1 MLISG
6 LRFLAVEDHEFQRG
20 LLLKMLAGLGATG
33 VRAAADGRAALMI
46 VRSQT
51 PPVDIVISD
60 LDMPGM
66 DGMEFMRHLG
76 ESGFPVSIILVSALG
91 APLLAS
97 VETMTRAYGVRIL
110 GVIAKPVTPEKLEA
124 LIRVHL
130 EDPPDHVRGGAAAQT
145 FELDEIVEA
154 LQNDEFEPFFQPK
167 VSMASGHVTGAEA
180 LARWHHPQEGIVL
193 PAAFLAPLEDGG
205 KIDLLTGIMVR
216 RAAAFCKQWHAS
228 GSPEATV
235 SVNLSMKSLA
245 DVHLAERITELVHAA
260 SLEPKFMIL
269 EVTES
274 STSSDSGAALETL
287 SRLRMKGFGL
297 SIDDYG
303 SGSASIQPLTRIA
316 FTELKISRTLVA
328 NALTQQAAE
337 IVLESSL
344 TMAKRLGISSVCSG
358 IETED
363 QRLLVRQLGC
373 EVAQG
378 YLIGR
383 PAKAASFLKWVKDR
397 PLG

>member
-1 MLISG
+1 MNTSSF
-6 LRFLAVEDHEFQRG
+6 RFLVVEDHDFQRG
-20 LLLKMLAGLGATG
+20 LLLKMLAGLGAIG

-46 VRSQT
+46 VRAQA

-76 ESGFPVSIILVSALG
+76 ESGFPVSVILASALG
-91 APLLAS
+91 ARLLDS

-110 GVIAKPVTPEKLEA
+110 GVIAKPVTPEKLA
-124 LIRVHL
+124 TLINLHL
-130 EDPPDHVRGGAAAQT
+130 ADPPEHSRQRAKVPA
-145 FELDEIVEA
+145 FELEEIVEG

-167 VSMASGHVTGAEA
+167 VSLASGRVTGAEA
-180 LARWHHPQEGIVL
+180 LARWRHPQEGVVL
-193 PAAFLAPLEDGG
+193 PAAFLAPLEESG

-216 RAAAFCKQWHAS
+216 RAAAFCRQWHAA

-245 DVHLAERITELVHAA
+245 DVHLAERITELARA
-260 SLEPKFMIL
+260 GGLEPKFMIL

-303 SGSASIQPLTRIA
+303 SDSASIQPLTRIA
-316 FTELKISRTLVA
+316 FTELKINRTLVA
-328 NALTQQAAE
+328 NALTHQTAE
-337 IVLESSL
+337 IVLDSSL
-344 TMAKRLGISSVCSG
+344 SMAKRLNISSVCAG
-358 IETED
+358 IETEA
-363 QRLLVRQLGC
+363 QRLFVRQLGC

-383 PAKAASFLKWVKDR
+383 PMKEERFMEWLKER
-397 PLG
+397 PLL